1 MVLCSPAALRVA
13 PRWRR
18 RRGMTLP
25 APHDRRTQDIPWGAQ
40 VASTVEDDPYERG
53 GQIAVLRSIR
63 DDPLGGLLSR
73 GYIDRAQFEAGRRWQ
88 GYYERAGIGMVVAMD
103 TTREP
108 VDGHGPSR
116 TDLTDSQVDAF
127 RELLRAGDHLGVQGN
142 ILVQMVLGQGVTIQ
156 EICCRRKEDTE
167 WARKYWGKRLRE
179 CLETLAELW
188 GFVST

>member
-1 MVLCSPAALRVA
+1 MPVVHERLTTDV
-13 PRWRR
+13 
-18 RRGMTLP
+18 
-25 APHDRRTQDIPWGAQ
+25 PWGAQ

-63 DDPLGGLLSR
+63 DDPLAGLLSR

-88 GYYERAGIGMVVAMD
+88 QHFERAGIGMVVAMD

-127 RELLRAGDHLGVQGN
+127 RELQVAKDHLGVRGN
-142 ILVQMVLGQGVTIQ
+142 MLLVVVLGQGTTIQ
-156 EICCRRKEDTE
+156 MICHLRGEDTE
-167 WARKYWGKRLRE
+167 AARKYWGKRLRE

-188 GFVST
+188 GFVSCGSR

>member
-1 MVLCSPAALRVA
+1 MTPTPTHERLAHDLPYGAA
-13 PRWRR
+13 
-18 RRGMTLP
+18 
-25 APHDRRTQDIPWGAQ
+25 

-63 DDPLGGLLSR
+63 DDPLAGLLSR

-88 GYYERAGIGMVVAMD
+88 SYYERAGIGMVVAMD

-127 RELLRAGDHLGVQGN
+127 RELMVASDHLGMQGN

-156 EICCRRKEDTE
+156 EICRRRGDDTE
-167 WARKYWGKRLRE
+167 WSRKYWGRRLRE

-188 GFVST
+188 GFVSCGNR